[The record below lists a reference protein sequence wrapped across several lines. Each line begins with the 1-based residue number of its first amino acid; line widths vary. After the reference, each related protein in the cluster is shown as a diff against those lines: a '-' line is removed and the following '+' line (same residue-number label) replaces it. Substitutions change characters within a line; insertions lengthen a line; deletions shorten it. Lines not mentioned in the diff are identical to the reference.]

1 MNSKK
6 TGILLLAVLAMAV
19 LPMVAAENIQAEC
32 PKKVAVVLE
41 TVKTAVFIEFQF
53 SGQGQAEIVAI
64 KSPVSGVI
72 SEIGVS
78 EGSLVDVGQGLVM
91 LNAGQNEEIIKLTA
105 DVAKAKKILTARQNW
120 KEKSEPAIKSAA
132 KDYQQALDLLNAKKA
147 QVNQVVKAPVAG
159 IVHLVQAV
167 GSEIVADA
175 LLLEISNPRQMQ
187 FQISLTDSDKGFL
200 SIGDKFV
207 GTAENV
213 SGEVAAEVVTVN
225 STQAVFAVSNFDN
238 RVKEGNTFNFKKLQA
253 EHADAIVIPSA
264 AIQKD
269 SLGDFVYLAEKKK
282 AKKQY
287 LTIGRSRGGKTMVL
301 KGLVADAPLIVSGL
315 ECLVD
320 GKPIRI
326 VNQEEL
332 AKEKVEVQ
340 VAEKEKKAELE
351 AKAEKAKQAENKVVE
366 PKNKIVD
373 EAEKIAKVAKH
384 PITVGLVFERF
395 TINDKNMRN
404 YYSNWFQHIPGLE
417 FSYQVVEKIDIWA
430 SAKYYTDKQATEFYA
445 DPVNFTLIPFSLGAR
460 FRPAKFGAFEPFVGA
475 GLNVYYYSER
485 IKGESELE
493 NTSGLAFGFHFQ
505 GGTYFYFGPSFLKSI
520 FAKHNRSLLGEIFV
534 KYNIVNKTLAEALP
548 EDEGSKLDLGG
559 LEMGIGLAIKF

>member
-6 TGILLLAVLAMAV
+6 TRILLLAVLAMAV
-19 LPMVAAENIQAEC
+19 LPMVASENIQAEC

-132 KDYQQALDLLNAKKA
+132 KDYQQALDLLNDKKTQA
-147 QVNQVVKAPVAG
+147 NQVVKAPVAG

-200 SIGDKFV
+200 SLGDKFV

-213 SGEVAAEVVTVN
+213 SGEVAAEVIAVN
-225 STQAVFAVSNFDN
+225 STRAVFGVSNFDN
-238 RVKEGNTFNFKKLQA
+238 RVKEGITFTFKKLQA

-301 KGLVADAPLIVSGL
+301 KGLVADAQLIVSGL

-340 VAEKEKKAELE
+340 AKDEKKIAVKKEK
-351 AKAEKAKQAENKVVE
+351 KVVE
-366 PKNKIVD
+366 PEIRTKIVD

-395 TINDKNMRN
+395 TINDKNMRE

-417 FSYQVVEKIDIWA
+417 FSYQVVNKVDIWA

-460 FRPAKFGAFEPFVGA
+460 FRPKKFGAFEPFIGA
-475 GLNVYYYSER
+475 GLNLYYYAET

-493 NTSGLAFGFHFQ
+493 KTTGMAFGFHFQ
-505 GGTYFYFGPSFLKSI
+505 GGTYFYFGRSFLKNI
-520 FAKHNRSLLGEIFV
+520 FEKHNRSLLGEVFV
-534 KYNIVNKTLAEALP
+534 KYNIVNKTLP
-548 EDEGSKLDLGG
+548 EMTPDETNKLDLGG
-559 LEMGIGLAIKF
+559 FEMGIGLAVKF